1 MTARGR
7 YATLYSMNQ
16 HSKKTQ
22 LIGIS
27 GTAGA
32 GKDVVA
38 DMLCRLYGAENLS
51 SGDALRAVARFVYR
65 LPANEDPWRDQLFEV
80 ATYLRSEVNPATLVK
95 VCILQ
100 ARALGVTYSI
110 ITGMR
115 SMGEA
120 DAIKAAGGVLVG
132 VDADPRVRYDRIFSR
147 QRGSDTQKTLEQF
160 LAQDEKENKGAADT
174 GDLRGI
180 RAIIDSADVHI
191 DNDGTMEALEAQVR
205 EKLGALLG

>member
-1 MTARGR
+1 
-7 YATLYSMNQ
+7 MNQ

-22 LIGIS
+22 LIGIA
-27 GTAGA
+27 GTGGA

-51 SGDALRAVARFVYR
+51 SGDALRAITRFVHR
-65 LPANEDPWRDQLFEV
+65 LPADAMPLREPLFEV

-95 VCILQ
+95 ICILQ
-100 ARALGVTYSI
+100 ASVTGVKHAL
-110 ITGMR
+110 ITGIR

-120 DAIKAAGGVLVG
+120 DAIKAAGGIVVG
-132 VDADPRVRYDRIFSR
+132 VDADPRTRYDRIFSR
-147 QRGSDTQKTLEQF
+147 KRDTEAQKTFEQF

-180 RAIIDSADVHI
+180 RAIINSADVHI
-191 DNDGTMEALEAQVR
+191 DNNGTMAALEAQVR
-205 EKLGALLG
+205 VKLGALLA